1 MAAWVSLLKQN
12 GGTKTIM
19 KRMVMLYLHDTVK
32 LAFVQRS
39 KNLHQ
44 RGKSLWHDSSLLRS
58 RFQSRH
64 VMLLEECCLTT
75 MITAAKDDSGQYE
88 IMDW

>member
-1 MAAWVSLLKQN
+1 MFEGVYLTVTVKAFSTLKQDENFMPCSIFHGSVSFPLEQN

-19 KRMVMLYLHDTVK
+19 KRLVMLYLHDTVK

-44 RGKSLWHDSSLLRS
+44 IEKSLWHDSSLLRS
-58 RFQSRH
+58 R
-64 VMLLEECCLTT
+64 
-75 MITAAKDDSGQYE
+75 Y
-88 IMDW
+88 

>member
-1 MAAWVSLLKQN
+1 MSGFVFEGFYMTVTVKAFTLKQDENFIPCSIFHGSVSFTLEQN

-44 RGKSLWHDSSLLRS
+44 IEKSL
-58 RFQSRH
+58 
-64 VMLLEECCLTT
+64 
-75 MITAAKDDSGQYE
+75 
-88 IMDW
+88 